1 MEKKLEVTIKKIDNM
16 TTNAW
21 LSYYEDEEL
30 QDSDFWVFSDIKEV
44 KAYAKAYAKENGVK
58 IKDIEFNRV
67 Y

>member
-44 KAYAKAYAKENGVK
+44 LKKRF
-58 IKDIEFNRV
+58 DLL
-67 Y
+67 